1 MSDFTIAA
9 LMPMQHGW
17 EDKRI
22 VIALPD
28 AREILEQLQLWTDM
42 VREFSED
49 TPEFRGGTFR
59 SYSIWPEVVE
69 VPSGAP
75 GWPNDSNWG
84 KIDSALVGRRG
95 HPPTRNQIPVSAFHW
110 IITPYTSTL
119 VFEMPG
125 KPNLR
130 APVITTS
137 MIMELTSNPL
147 EILAEVGISGKIK
160 GFPKMPGR
168 YRVKANVNGVEYE
181 KSVDVVPSET
191 LAGNLEVKFADGTR
205 IDLGRMVPNSE
216 WHAL

>member
-1 MSDFTIAA
+1 
-9 LMPMQHGW
+9 MQHGW

-49 TPEFRGGTFR
+49 TPEFQGGTFR
-59 SYSIWPEVVE
+59 SYDLWPCLVE
-69 VPSGAP
+69 VRAGEK
-75 GWPNDSNWG
+75 GWPSDSAWG
-84 KIDSALVGRRG
+84 KIDRASLPFVSD
-95 HPPTRNQIPVSAFHW
+95 IPLSIFHW
-110 IITPYTSTL
+110 IIAPYTSTL

-137 MIMELTSNPL
+137 MIMELTANPL

-168 YRVKANVNGVEYE
+168 YRVRANVNGVEYE

-191 LAGNLEVKFADGTR
+191 LAGNLEVEFADGTR
-205 IDLGRMVPNSE
+205 IDLARMVPSSE
-216 WHAL
+216 WHVL